1 MGFFDALGEIAGKA
15 ANAARE
21 TKASIEKEKEHLQY
35 KSDEELKRILQTG
48 SFKRKMAAGALL
60 KERGYSYK

>member
-21 TKASIEKEKEHLQY
+21 TKASIEKEHLQY

-60 KERGYSYK
+60 KERGYSYN

>member
-21 TKASIEKEKEHLQY
+21 TKASIEKEGVYLCWEK
-35 KSDEELKRILQTG
+35 
-48 SFKRKMAAGALL
+48 
-60 KERGYSYK
+60 